1 MLTSRGVHVV
11 LALAVAI
18 VTIYAGNTLSAWR
31 YVPGTILFALL
42 AMSATDLIETI
53 AIQRAWRELKRDE
66 SFNGLLVEA
75 DRLLA
80 EDMPEEAEE
89 AYLAASE
96 LRDDRSV
103 VIVRYMRMANRAREL
118 GDDKEA
124 GKWLERAKRMT
135 RS

>member
-18 VTIYAGNTLSAWR
+18 VTIYAGNTLSAWL